1 MTVSLQPVVFV
12 GIDWATRAH
21 EVCALDVER
30 KILGRKSFLNSTQG
44 LTALVDW
51 LFELAAGFPAAI
63 AVAIERPDGLVV
75 EALLDRDIAV
85 FTLNPKQLDRFRDR
99 FSAAGA
105 KDDRRDA
112 LVLADSLRTDRR
124 AYRRVTQDP
133 ADVVMLRGLVR
144 EDDTLRIDETALS
157 NRLRDYLG
165 RYYPQFLELA
175 TDRIEPWLWAL
186 WELAPTSREA
196 ATVSQNAVADLL
208 RRARIRRL
216 DAATVMKALAGP
228 APRVS
233 DATVAASV
241 EVIRRL
247 IPQLKLMHTHRRECG
262 QRIEALLKALEAPTG
277 EAQGKDQHSDA
288 AILRSLPGVGRA
300 VAARVLTEGAD
311 AIRHRDLNRLRALGG
326 SAPVTRRSGQSCH
339 VFMRRACNPRLRF
352 AFFHWARTAMQ
363 RDPRCK
369 QHYRQLRLRGR
380 GHARALRGLVD
391 RLLSVA
397 MAMLRAGTLYDPA
410 LRPVGL
416 AGRNP
421 SGPSPAAGNETEEP
435 KTPI

>member
-30 KILGRKSFLNSTQG
+30 KILGRKSFLNSTEG
-44 LTALVDW
+44 LTALIDW
-51 LFELAAGFPAAI
+51 LIERAAGFPAAI

-157 NRLRDYLG
+157 NRLRDYLS

-196 ATVSQNAVADLL
+196 ATVSQNAVADVL

-277 EAQGKDQHSDA
+277 EAEGKDQHSDA
-288 AILRSLPGVGRA
+288 AILRSLPGVGRI
-300 VAARVLTEGAD
+300 VLARMLTEGAE
-311 AIRHRDLNRLRALGG
+311 AIRLRDLSRLRALGG
-326 SAPVTRRSGQSCH
+326 SAPVTERSGKTCR
-339 VFMRRACNPRLRF
+339 VIMRRACSARLRF
-352 AFFHWARTAMQ
+352 AYYHWARTAMQ
-363 RDPRCK
+363 NDPRSK
-369 QHYRQLRLRGR
+369 AHYHDLRQRGR
-380 GHARALRGLVD
+380 SHGRALRGVAD

-397 MAMLRAGTLYDPA
+397 VAMLRKRKLYDKS
-410 LRPVGL
+410 LRLVPEPG
-416 AGRNP
+416 AGRHAP
-421 SGPSPAAGNETEEP
+421 AHAMATAVSGA
-435 KTPI
+435 

>member
-30 KILGRKSFLNSTQG
+30 KILGRKSFLNSTEG
-44 LTALVDW
+44 LTALIDW
-51 LFELAAGFPAAI
+51 MIELAAGFPAAI

-196 ATVSQNAVADLL
+196 ATVSQNAVADVL

-277 EAQGKDQHSDA
+277 EAEGKDQHSDA
-288 AILRSLPGVGRA
+288 AILRSLPGVGRI
-300 VAARVLTEGAD
+300 VLARMLTEGAE
-311 AIRHRDLNRLRALGG
+311 AIRLRDLSRLRALGG
-326 SAPVTRRSGQSCH
+326 SAPVTERSGKTCR
-339 VFMRRACNPRLRF
+339 VIMRRACSARLRF
-352 AFFHWARTAMQ
+352 AYYHWARTAMQ
-363 RDPRCK
+363 NDPRSK
-369 QHYRQLRLRGR
+369 AHYHDLRQRGR
-380 GHARALRGLVD
+380 SHGRALRGVAD

-397 MAMLRAGTLYDPA
+397 VAMLRKRKLYDKS
-410 LRPVGL
+410 LRLVPEPG
-416 AGRNP
+416 AGRHAP
-421 SGPSPAAGNETEEP
+421 AHAMATAVSGA
-435 KTPI
+435 

>member
-30 KILGRKSFLNSTQG
+30 KILGRKSFLNSTEG
-44 LTALVDW
+44 LTALIDW
-51 LFELAAGFPAAI
+51 LIELAEGFPAAI

-157 NRLRDYLG
+157 NRWRDYLG

-196 ATVSQNAVADLL
+196 ATVSQNAVADVL

-277 EAQGKDQHSDA
+277 EAEGKDQHSDA
-288 AILRSLPGVGRA
+288 AILRSLPGVGRI
-300 VAARVLTEGAD
+300 VLARMLTEAAE
-311 AIRHRDLNRLRALGG
+311 AIRLRDLSRLRALGG
-326 SAPVTRRSGQSCH
+326 SAPVTERSGKTCR
-339 VFMRRACNPRLRF
+339 VIMRRACSARLRF
-352 AFFHWARTAMQ
+352 AYYHWARTAMQ
-363 RDPRCK
+363 NDPRSK
-369 QHYRQLRLRGR
+369 AHYHDLRQRGR
-380 GHARALRGLVD
+380 SHGRALRGVAD

-397 MAMLRAGTLYDPA
+397 VAMLRKRKLYDKS
-410 LRPVGL
+410 LRLVPEPG
-416 AGRNP
+416 AGRHAP
-421 SGPSPAAGNETEEP
+421 AHAMATAVSGA
-435 KTPI
+435 

>member
-21 EVCALDVER
+21 EVCALDGER
-30 KILGRKSFLNSTQG
+30 KILGRKSFLNSTEG

-51 LFELAAGFPAAI
+51 LIELAEGNSATI

-157 NRLRDYLG
+157 NRWRDYLG

-175 TDRIEPWLWAL
+175 ADRIEPWLWAL

-196 ATVSQNAVADLL
+196 ATVSQNAVADVL
-208 RRARIRRL
+208 RRADSPARR
-216 DAATVMKALAGP
+216 
-228 APRVS
+228 
-233 DATVAASV
+233 
-241 EVIRRL
+241 
-247 IPQLKLMHTHRRECG
+247 
-262 QRIEALLKALEAPTG
+262 
-277 EAQGKDQHSDA
+277 
-288 AILRSLPGVGRA
+288 
-300 VAARVLTEGAD
+300 
-311 AIRHRDLNRLRALGG
+311 RHRDEGPRWPGASCLGRDRGRVRRSHSTADPAVEVDAYPPPRMRAANRGLAQGSRSSDGRSRRKRSALG
-326 SAPVTRRSGQSCH
+326 R
-339 VFMRRACNPRLRF
+339 
-352 AFFHWARTAMQ
+352 
-363 RDPRCK
+363 RDP
-369 QHYRQLRLRGR
+369 QILARGR
-380 GHARALRGLVD
+380 
-391 RLLSVA
+391 
-397 MAMLRAGTLYDPA
+397 
-410 LRPVGL
+410 
-416 AGRNP
+416 
-421 SGPSPAAGNETEEP
+421 
-435 KTPI
+435 

>member
-30 KILGRKSFLNSTQG
+30 KILGRKSFLNSTEG

-157 NRLRDYLG
+157 NRWRDYLG

-277 EAQGKDQHSDA
+277 EAEGKDQHSDA
-288 AILRSLPGVGRA
+288 AILRSLPGVGRI
-300 VAARVLTEGAD
+300 VLARMLTEGAE
-311 AIRHRDLNRLRALGG
+311 AIRLRDLSRLRALGG
-326 SAPVTRRSGQSCH
+326 SAPVTERSGKTCR
-339 VFMRRACNPRLRF
+339 VLMRRACSARLRF
-352 AFFHWARTAMQ
+352 AYYHWARTAMQ
-363 RDPRCK
+363 NDPRSK
-369 QHYRQLRLRGR
+369 AHYHDLRQRGR
-380 GHARALRGLVD
+380 SHGRALRGVAD

-397 MAMLRAGTLYDPA
+397 VAMLRKRKLYDKS
-410 LRPVGL
+410 LRLVPEPG
-416 AGRNP
+416 AGRHAP
-421 SGPSPAAGNETEEP
+421 AHAMATAVSGA
-435 KTPI
+435 

>member
-30 KILGRKSFLNSTQG
+30 KILGRKSFLNSTEG
-44 LTALVDW
+44 LTALIDW
-51 LFELAAGFPAAI
+51 LFELAEGNSATI

-133 ADVVMLRGLVR
+133 ADIVMLRGLVR

-262 QRIEALLKALEAPTG
+262 QRIETLLKALEAPTG
-277 EAQGKDQHSDA
+277 EAEGKDQHSDA
-288 AILRSLPGVGRA
+288 AILRSLPGVGRI
-300 VAARVLTEGAD
+300 VLARMLTEAAE
-311 AIRHRDLNRLRALGG
+311 AIRLRDLSRLRALGG
-326 SAPVTRRSGQSCH
+326 SAPVTERSGKTCR
-339 VFMRRACNPRLRF
+339 VIMRRACSARLRF
-352 AFFHWARTAMQ
+352 ASYHWARTAMQ
-363 RDPRCK
+363 NDPRSK
-369 QHYRQLRLRGR
+369 AHYHDLRQRGR
-380 GHARALRGLVD
+380 SHGRALRGVAD

-397 MAMLRAGTLYDPA
+397 VAMLRKRKLYDKN
-410 LRPVGL
+410 LRPVPEPG
-416 AGRNP
+416 AGRHAP
-421 SGPSPAAGNETEEP
+421 AHAMATAVSGA
-435 KTPI
+435 